1 MSDYAPV
8 LLCFFVQIPGC
19 TVFAL
24 CAILKKELECDHEI
38 IGKDEDHL

>member
-8 LLCFFVQIPGC
+8 LLFVQIPGC
-19 TVFAL
+19 TVFTL

>member
-8 LLCFFVQIPGC
+8 LLCFLYKFPG
-19 TVFAL
+19 V
-24 CAILKKELECDHEI
+24 LKKELECDHEI